1 MKKLLGIV
9 VLGLLWCNVSFADK
23 DTIIVNT
30 YEDHIKAFEKKELIF
45 DDYRIYTHRPGGI
58 KIRRLSDG
66 KQLAVFSDKFKIKYY
81 NDGEGLFDFI
91 LDEKTEKI
99 YLKFMGVELLKW
111 EGRYVSKH
119 DAHFFQVFTTN
130 DEPFH
135 YYIILRGGK
144 QIALNIKKFTKKI
157 DKAVMKTKIRLAAK
171 YNITLEQI
179 ELILNRRK
187 EAKNKELEKIIGRE
201 KEKSLNEASKEA
213 MDKALQ
219 ASINETLQT
228 SINQEL
234 AAQLE
239 ETIGQAMAK
248 EFEDILVEGM
258 ESEFASMIDEAVA
271 EAVSEGISA
280 ATAEA
285 ALKAIM
291 EVFAAGGT
299 EAEAMAACQAVAG
312 DAC

>member
-1 MKKLLGIV
+1 MKKLLVIV

-30 YEDHIKAFEKKELIF
+30 YEDHIKSFEKKELIF

-179 ELILNRRK
+179 ELILKRRK

-213 MDKALQ
+213 MDEALQ
-219 ASINETLQT
+219 A

-248 EFEDILVEGM
+248 EFEDVLVEGM

-271 EAVSEGISA
+271 EAVSEGISE

-285 ALKAIM
+285 ALRAIM